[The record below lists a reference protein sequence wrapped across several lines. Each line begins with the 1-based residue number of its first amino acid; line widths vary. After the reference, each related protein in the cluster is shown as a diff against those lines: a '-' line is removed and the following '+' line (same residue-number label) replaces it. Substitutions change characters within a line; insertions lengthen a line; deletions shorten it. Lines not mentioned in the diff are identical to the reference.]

1 MEEAA
6 VHGGAIQYSQCAA
19 ERERQ
24 DGLAAE
30 FSGDLFEA
38 RSNLLESVVPA
49 DALPFLCGA
58 PARGRW
64 SLRPYSPQRI
74 QNPVWGIYPIQIL
87 GHLRTQETTRHGMRG
102 ITNDFG
108 RTVVLHSNQN
118 AAGVRAI
125 VRTGGVDDLL
135 HKPSNYRVPLP
146 QCAQDMALSA
156 FSVYSA
162 AVLRGLDVLRF

>member
-30 FSGDLFEA
+30 LSGDLLEA
-38 RSNLLESVVPA
+38 RSNLLESLVPA

-58 PARGRW
+58 RTPARGRW
-64 SLRPYSPQRI
+64 SLRPYAPHRI
-74 QNPVWGIYPIQIL
+74 QNPVRRIHPIQIL
-87 GHLRTQETTRHGMRG
+87 GHLRTQETTGHGMRG

-108 RTVVLHSNQN
+108 RTAVLHSNQN

-125 VRTGGVDDLL
+125 VRTGGVDDSL
-135 HKPSNYRVPLP
+135 HD
-146 QCAQDMALSA
+146 C
-156 FSVYSA
+156 
-162 AVLRGLDVLRF
+162 